1 MLPCQK
7 YYFYTGESGYRDKVI
22 VDHTIPI
29 RKHTHLSFM
38 RKDENGQWW
47 CYSRHLSTVK
57 DDNPMF
63 IEAMKEQVRINRL
76 VKRKNYKWKKLNE
89 GKYL

>member
-1 MLPCQK
+1 
-7 YYFYTGESGYRDKVI
+7 
-22 VDHTIPI
+22 
-29 RKHTHLSFM
+29 M